1 MNTVL
6 VINLPMPLGT
16 ELVWTPTKPQLLV
29 QKNNK
34 RFQPNM
40 VVTIE
45 PGLYFPEWGGVRW
58 EHMVV
63 VTQEGA
69 EVL

>member
-1 MNTVL
+1 
-6 VINLPMPLGT
+6 
-16 ELVWTPTKPQLLV
+16 
-29 QKNNK
+29 
-34 RFQPNM
+34 M